1 MPKYSILIPAYNA
14 EKYLKGTVESILK
27 QRFNDYEIIIAN
39 DGSIDNTSKI
49 CKNLAEIDS
58 RINIFEKSNEGL
70 MKTRFFLYQKAK
82 GDYIICCD
90 ADDTWEPNTL
100 EIINANIEKYCPDV
114 LMFSYY
120 LWNSISNQKV
130 RKKIS
135 IDNATLYKG
144 EELSKLWEMLLCTDE
159 INSLWSKVISK
170 EVLPS
175 NWEIPIVSHGEDKL
189 QMIEIINNSN
199 SVLYIPDALYN
210 YRIDNDSMT
219 RTFND
224 KYFNNV
230 ITVHE
235 SLLKKLAE
243 KKILTE
249 KTITKLGGNFLE
261 LFVTFL
267 VELNKFVF
275 EKDKKSDLI
284 NKYTNEEIFI
294 KIICAMKYKYLPTWH
309 KAMLFMVRNKQF
321 WLINFLYIIKSRLKG
336 KK

>member
-14 EKYLKGTVESILK
+14 EKYLKDTVESILK

-70 MKTRFFLYQKAK
+70 MKTRFFLYQKANGK
-82 GDYIICCD
+82 YLICCD

-135 IDNATLYKG
+135 VDNPTLYKG
-144 EELSKLWEMLLCTDE
+144 EKLFKLWEMLLCTDE
-159 INSLWSKVISK
+159 VNSLWSKVISK
-170 EVLPS
+170 AVIPS

-224 KYFNNV
+224 KYFDNV

-243 KKILTE
+243 KKILTK
-249 KTITKLGGNFLE
+249 KTITKLGSNFLE

-275 EKDKKSDLI
+275 DKDKKTNLI
-284 NKYTNEEIFI
+284 NKYINEEIFI
-294 KIICAMKYKYLPTWH
+294 KIIYAMKYKYLPTWH
-309 KAMLFMVRNKQF
+309 KAMLFMVRNKKF